1 MEALSCSVKSRKKEV
16 EEKIKET
23 KKKPPETG
31 RGWRD
36 GRGLFSWFFSLSL
49 LLHVLIVHYSL

>member
-36 GRGLFSWFFSLSL
+36 GCREGWKGL
-49 LLHVLIVHYSL
+49 V